1 MFKSTYTTIIE
12 NINKSS
18 GKGSGRII
26 DSIIDHAVSVSKYN
40 HLAWSSYIKLPKE
53 LDHLRKGLINI
64 QNTDD
69 NEWCSFRY
77 LNHAYHNPRRIT
89 KSYKDFA
96 ERLDFKDIRF
106 PSKISKIHKIEKK
119 NCLGISVF
127 GYENKEKHPIYV
139 SKNVVKKNMFI
150 YYW

>member
-1 MFKSTYTTIIE
+1 M
-12 NINKSS
+12 
-18 GKGSGRII
+18 
-26 DSIIDHAVSVSKYN
+26 
-40 HLAWSSYIKLPKE
+40 
-53 LDHLRKGLINI
+53 INI

-69 NEWCSFRY
+69 HEWCSFRY

-96 ERLDFKDIRF
+96 ERLDFKDIKF

-139 SKNVVKKNMFI
+139 SKKCCEEKHVHLLLVGEGVKNTIKDFNTFI
-150 YYW
+150 YDHSLHRGTKTFCHCLHAFITEEFLNVRLKIGLNIMVSKDL